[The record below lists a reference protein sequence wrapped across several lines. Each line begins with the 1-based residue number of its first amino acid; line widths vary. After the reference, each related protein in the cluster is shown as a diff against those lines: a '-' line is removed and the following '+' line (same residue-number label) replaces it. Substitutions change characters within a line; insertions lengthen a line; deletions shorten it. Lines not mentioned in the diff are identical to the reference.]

1 MAFELHPFIN
11 ACLNATS
18 ASLLL
23 LGYQAI
29 RAGKRDVHRQR
40 MVAAFATS
48 TVFLIS
54 YLLRFALT
62 GTHKY
67 PGNGWDKTLYLLIL
81 VSHMIL
87 AIAVVPLVLRSLFL
101 AYRQRFAQ
109 HKRLVKF
116 TWPIWMYVSVTGVV
130 VYLMLYHLGPWLH

>member
-1 MAFELHPFIN
+1 MELHPFIN

-18 ASLLL
+18 AILLIA
-23 LGYQAI
+23 GFVTI
-29 RAGKRDVHRQR
+29 KRGDRAAHQKM
-40 MVAAFATS
+40 MVGAFGTS

-67 PGNGWDKTLYLLIL
+67 PGTGWDKTLYLFIL
-81 VSHMIL
+81 FSHMVL
-87 AIAVVPLVLRSLFL
+87 AVVVVPLILRSLWL
-101 AYRQRFAQ
+101 ASKARIAE
-109 HKRLVKF
+109 HKKLVKL

-130 VYLMLYHLGPWLH
+130 VYVMLYHIGPGLH